1 MIYQSNSITV
11 AYLADG
17 IAEFSF
23 NAAGSVN
30 KFDQQTLTDCRAAL
44 NLLHADKNL
53 KGVVYTTGKDA
64 FIVGADITEF
74 LGTFQQP
81 EAELI
86 PWIKNAS
93 DVFDLA
99 EDLPVPT
106 IAAIRGFALGGGF
119 EWTLTADYRI
129 ADTTA
134 KVGLPEVKLGLMPG
148 FGGTVRL
155 PRLIG
160 ADGAMEWITTGKE
173 RGGEAALKE
182 GAVDAVVAPEKL
194 KDAAISML
202 KDAIAGKLNW
212 QKKRSAKLQP
222 LKLNKTEAL
231 MSFSTAKGMVFA
243 NAGKHYPAPMVA
255 VETIEAAARLDRAGA
270 IALENQGFA
279 KLAKTTAAAAQIGL
293 FLNDQLIKG
302 KAKKAAKTATKEV
315 KKAAVLGAGI
325 MGGGIAYQSALKGV
339 PVVMKDIADKALEL
353 GMGEATKLL
362 NKQVERKKLD
372 AVGMAKVIASIQ
384 PTLSMEPVKA
394 VDIVVEAVVE
404 NPKIKGAVLKEVE
417 ELVAADAIIT
427 SNTSTISIDSL
438 AANLKDP
445 SRFCGM
451 HFFNPVHQMP
461 LVEVIRG
468 KDTSEDTVAA
478 VVAYAAKMGKSPIV
492 VNDCPGF
499 YVNRVLFPYFA
510 GFSKLLLDGAD
521 FAQVDKVMEK
531 SFGWPMGPAY
541 LLDVVGLDTAYHC
554 TDVMAAGFP
563 ARMAKLDKDPVALM
577 YQAQRYGQKNGVGFY
592 AYSKDAKGK
601 PKKATDEVTYGLL
614 SGAGVTKQEFSADDI
629 IARCMVPMINE
640 VIRCLEEGIVATAA
654 EADMGLIYGLGF
666 PPFRG
671 GPLRYADTIGLA
683 NFVALADKYAHLG
696 EIYQVTEKTRAMAAA
711 GDLFYPV

>member
-17 IAEFSF
+17 IAEFTF

-30 KFDQQTLTDCRAAL
+30 KFDQQTLADCRAAL

-53 KGVVYTTGKDA
+53 KGVIYTSGKDA

-86 PWIKNAS
+86 PWIKSAS

-119 EWTLTADYRI
+119 EWTLTADYRV

-148 FGGTVRL
+148 FGGSVRL
-155 PRLIG
+155 PRIIG
-160 ADGAMEWITTGKE
+160 ADGGMEWITTGKE
-173 RGGEAALKE
+173 RGADAALKE
-182 GAVDAVVAPEKL
+182 GAIDAVVAPEKL
-194 KDAAISML
+194 KDAALSMI

-212 QKKRSAKLQP
+212 QKKRAAKLQP
-222 LKLNKTEAL
+222 LKLNKTEAM
-231 MSFSTAKGMVFA
+231 MSFNTAKGMVFA

-255 VETIEAAARLDRAGA
+255 VETIEAASRLDRAGA
-270 IALENQGFA
+270 VALENASFA

-302 KAKKAAKTATKEV
+302 KAKKAAKVATKEI

-384 PTLSMEPVKA
+384 PTLSMEPVKS

-468 KDTSEDTVAA
+468 KDTSEETVAA
-478 VVAYAAKMGKSPIV
+478 VVAYAARMGKSPIV

-510 GFSKLLLDGAD
+510 GFSKLVLDGAD
-521 FAQVDKVMEK
+521 FAKVDKVMEK
-531 SFGWPMGPAY
+531 TFGWPMGPAY
-541 LLDVVGLDTAYHC
+541 LLDVVGLDTAFHC

-563 ARMAKLDKDPVALM
+563 TRMGKVENDPVALM

-601 PKKATDEVTYGLL
+601 PKKDSDAVSYELL
-614 SGAGVTKQEFSADDI
+614 AKAGASGVEFSADDI

-640 VIRCLEEGIVATAA
+640 VIRCLEEGIVASAA

-696 EIYQVTEKTRAMAAA
+696 EIYQVTDKTRAMAASGA
-711 GDLFYPV
+711 VFYPV